1 MRSCF
6 VLLIAFMTTTAY
18 GQTITTV
25 AGNGTAGYT
34 GDGGNALLAQLNGP
48 FGVAADAAGNLFI
61 ADRLNNRIRK
71 VDAAGVMTTIAGT
84 ETGGYNGDSIAATTA
99 QLYNPTGVATDAAG
113 NLYIADK
120 SNNRIRKVAT
130 SGIITT
136 IAGTGANGNTG
147 DGGPATTATL
157 ANPYGLA
164 VDGAGNVY
172 IADQGN
178 NRVRRI
184 DNAGAIHAFAGTGAT
199 GFSGD
204 AGVAVNASLH
214 NPYAVAC
221 DGGGNVYIA
230 DVDNQRIRMV
240 NTAGIISTIAGN
252 GVGGYAGDYGP
263 ATDAQL
269 FEPIGVAVD
278 ALGTLYIADAWNH
291 RIRAVTNAGL
301 ITSLAGTGT
310 PGYSGDGGHAA
321 SAQFKNPNGVAVNS
335 AGDIFVA
342 DYNNHAIRHITK
354 PTAVSIAMP
363 PASFTIYPNPSQGTI
378 QLFIPSASLQLAAI
392 SICNAA
398 GKMVFNENA
407 RTGSVVPISLSQ
419 PAGVYFYSVTF
430 GDTRWQGTLVLSR

>member
-172 IADQGN
+172 I
-178 NRVRRI
+178 
-184 DNAGAIHAFAGTGAT
+184 
-199 GFSGD
+199 
-204 AGVAVNASLH
+204 
-214 NPYAVAC
+214 
-221 DGGGNVYIA
+221 
-230 DVDNQRIRMV
+230 
-240 NTAGIISTIAGN
+240 
-252 GVGGYAGDYGP
+252 
-263 ATDAQL
+263 
-269 FEPIGVAVD
+269 
-278 ALGTLYIADAWNH
+278 W
-291 RIRAVTNAGL
+291 
-301 ITSLAGTGT
+301 
-310 PGYSGDGGHAA
+310 
-321 SAQFKNPNGVAVNS
+321 
-335 AGDIFVA
+335 
-342 DYNNHAIRHITK
+342 
-354 PTAVSIAMP
+354 
-363 PASFTIYPNPSQGTI
+363 
-378 QLFIPSASLQLAAI
+378 
-392 SICNAA
+392 
-398 GKMVFNENA
+398 
-407 RTGSVVPISLSQ
+407 
-419 PAGVYFYSVTF
+419 
-430 GDTRWQGTLVLSR
+430 